1 MTVFENIGF
10 SLIALLIVF
19 GFLVSLPDAWNIIS
33 WYCEKREKKEAKQ
46 HPDFIAE
53 LIEFEE
59 EQQNCIYL
67 GILVDETKREVD
79 ALLVKI
85 NYAPMDKKSEL
96 IEQCEETKKLL
107 FDYEE
112 HYQMTCK
119 ELANKREE
127 LDRKR
132 KELGLRWN

>member
-1 MTVFENIGF
+1 MTAFENIGF

-19 GFLVSLPDAWNIIS
+19 GFLATLPDKWNIIS

-46 HPDFIAE
+46 HPDFIAK

-67 GILVDETKREVD
+67 GMLVDETKRKVD
-79 ALLVKI
+79 TLLVKI
-85 NYAPMDKKSEL
+85 NYAPADKKSEL
-96 IEQCEETKKLL
+96 IEQCEEAKRLL

-112 HYQMTCK
+112 NYQMAC
-119 ELANKREE
+119 EEIANKREE
-127 LDRKR
+127 LDRER